1 MDTQRNPK
9 ADIIVSRTYQK
20 GDQFVSLYVRELSG
34 GDIDGSMF
42 QFEVWKNNNEDE
54 SLRETSGNMY
64 HIRSSYFRK
73 LLDLL
78 DEHDWKKM
86 SVGVFAHPH
95 SNDFNPE
102 VL

>member
-1 MDTQRNPK
+1 MSTAK

-20 GDQFVSLYVRELSG
+20 GDRFLALIVREESG

-42 QFEVWKNNNEDE
+42 RFEVWKNHEEDV
-54 SLRETSGNMY
+54 SLRETSGDMF
-64 HIRSSYFRK
+64 HVRSRYFRK

-78 DEHDWKKM
+78 DEGGWKKM
-86 SVGVFAHPH
+86 GVGVFAHPH
-95 SNDFNPE
+95 SKDFNPN